1 MKLMKSIYLFATLM
15 MVACTNVGSKQGEGQ
30 KDSIVISE
38 QKQEPKV
45 LTAEDIYKN
54 TASKVAMILSYKD
67 GIPYS
72 QGSGFFIDKNTLVTN
87 FHCVA
92 GADKIEF
99 KITGDDEIYKGAKV
113 VKASDDY
120 DLAIISTKQDF
131 PFVKID
137 SLGREEVGSKV
148 YAIGNPRGLE
158 GTISDGILSGKR
170 DIERIEY
177 LQITAPISPGNSGG
191 PVLNEKGEV
200 IGVATFT
207 FKNSQSLNFAM
218 PIKYISNCEAY
229 VMNENPQK
237 KQLYTD
243 KDNAVS
249 IAKFSIVSHYDPCE
263 AFVSIRNNTEQD
275 VSGIVGQM
283 IFYDSAGEMYDY
295 FDFKIS
301 ETISSKMTKQTYI
314 EVGDNRIHPNQHWG
328 VPVQLN
334 YKLSGTPKAGIFRFS
349 HSGSSSDYDNQA
361 KTIEIRII
369 YYDLEE

>member
-1 MKLMKSIYLFATLM
+1 MKLIKSIYLFATLM
-15 MVACTNVGSKQGEGQ
+15 MVACTNVGSKQSEEQ
-30 KDSIVISE
+30 KDSIEKSE

-45 LTAEDIYKN
+45 LTAKDIYKN

-137 SLGREEVGSKV
+137 SLGKEAVGSKV

-170 DIERIEY
+170 DNEGIEY

-207 FKNSQSLNFAM
+207 FRNSQSLNFAM
-218 PIKYISNCEAY
+218 PIKYIKECIEITNVKPTLSAKIGKDNKAVTMTSYVKDESSFDAFFSIKNNTDETVSSIYY
-229 VMNENPQK
+229 VMIYKDTNGEIIDYYEDVIRSEIAPQ
-237 KQLYTD
+237 L
-243 KDNAVS
+243 
-249 IAKFSIVSHYDPCE
+249 AKRFKAKGFGDW
-263 AFVSIRNNTEQD
+263 
-275 VSGIVGQM
+275 
-283 IFYDSAGEMYDY
+283 YDY
-295 FDFKIS
+295 SCNGETKIYNSRHPKFKAEFRLIS
-301 ETISSKMTKQTYI
+301 YEI
-314 EVGDNRIHPNQHWG
+314 E
-328 VPVQLN
+328 
-334 YKLSGTPKAGIFRFS
+334 
-349 HSGSSSDYDNQA
+349 
-361 KTIEIRII
+361 E
-369 YYDLEE
+369 

>member
-1 MKLMKSIYLFATLM
+1 MKLIKSIYFFATLI
-15 MVACTNVGSKQGEGQ
+15 MVACTNGGSKQGEEQ
-30 KDSIVISE
+30 KDSIVISK

-120 DLAIISTKQDF
+120 DLAIIKTRQDF

-137 SLGREEVGSKV
+137 SLEKEAVGSKV

-170 DIERIEY
+170 DNEGIEY

-207 FKNSQSLNFAM
+207 FRNSQSLNFAM
-218 PIKYISNCEAY
+218 PIKYIKGCIDVSRVKPIESTKIGNNNNAATMTSYIKNEFEDEAFFTIKNNTKDAISHIHY
-229 VMNENPQK
+229 ILIYKTLNGEIIDYNENV
-237 KQLYTD
+237 LREE
-243 KDNAVS
+243 
-249 IAKFSIVSHYDPCE
+249 IAPHLAK
-263 AFVSIRNNTEQD
+263 R
-275 VSGIVGQM
+275 
-283 IFYDSAGEMYDY
+283 FYDKGFGGWRDYSCNGESFCLAHHIY
-295 FDFKIS
+295 FKTEFRLIS
-301 ETISSKMTKQTYI
+301 YEI
-314 EVGDNRIHPNQHWG
+314 E
-328 VPVQLN
+328 
-334 YKLSGTPKAGIFRFS
+334 
-349 HSGSSSDYDNQA
+349 
-361 KTIEIRII
+361 E
-369 YYDLEE
+369 